1 MFFLLYVPTIRR
13 VMSRQQMEQT
23 AAQLAD
29 QVLAQTVQ
37 EQERT
42 PEAREAVRA
51 QLLDMMISIQ
61 EQFPM
66 PEQELEGNGSAEIEN
81 SPAEIVSEPPELAD
95 MRNYLE
101 RCLRQSA

>member
-1 MFFLLYVPTIRR
+1 
-13 VMSRQQMEQT
+13 MSRQEMEQT

-42 PEAREAVRA
+42 PESREAVRA
-51 QLLDMMISIQ
+51 QLLNMMISIQ

-66 PEQELEGNGSAEIEN
+66 PEQELGETALTEIEE
-81 SPAEIVSEPPELAD
+81 SPTEFGSEAPELAD